1 MGNYH
6 YNAPRKT
13 DALYDLPAIA
23 TRLLY
28 LCETRFGGVISAFAA
43 RANINRRILSAVIM
57 RAKVAPRPR
66 MLSQIIASGIVNAE
80 WLMCG
85 TGPMLPEEPD
95 PTKSPLVMAEQIH
108 SSYPVFD
115 TTMLAAQACEKPAHV
130 SRPRAPDLVALDF
143 VLPHKI
149 HAARVAEQPVWLQLN
164 KNAICNGAGI
174 IATDL
179 VKAGYVTNVVLSP
192 SAASADV
199 ELAAF
204 GGTTGAAVPDVLAR
218 LNAAAH
224 MAAAHGVGYGEALGR
239 WVFEAGDDRTRSII
253 AVCFEMGVPIAIHG
267 GIGDALHHLMPA
279 RRGAELGA
287 ALGAAMYIDTLA
299 LVEQITTCVNEPGG
313 LFIATDDSCSELYA
327 HALAAGHNVHK
338 KDVQVEFNMLR
349 GPFRHSVPALLAACN
364 AVYEGTAVNGKQV
377 QSRL

>member
-23 TRLLY
+23 MRLLY
-28 LCETRFGGVISAFAA
+28 LCETRFGGVVSAFAA

-66 MLSQIIASGIVNAE
+66 MLSQIIASGVVNAE

-108 SSYPVFD
+108 SSYQVFD
-115 TTMLAAQACEKPAHV
+115 TTLLAAQACEKPAHV
-130 SRPRAPDLVALDF
+130 SRPRAPDPVAADF
-143 VLPHKI
+143 ILPHKI
-149 HAARVAEQPVWLQLN
+149 HAARIAEQPVWLQLN
-164 KNAICNGAGI
+164 KDSIRSGAGFVAI
-174 IATDL
+174 DL
-179 VKAGYVTNVVLSP
+179 VRAGYVTNIVLSP
-192 SAASADV
+192 AAASADV
-199 ELAAF
+199 ELAVF

-218 LNAAAH
+218 LNSAAH

-239 WVFEAGDDRTRSII
+239 WVFETGDDRARSLV
-253 AVCFEMGVPIAIHG
+253 AVCFEMGVPVAVYG
-267 GIGDALHHLMPA
+267 GIGGAFHHLMPA

-287 ALGAAMYIDTLA
+287 ALGAAMYVDTLA
-299 LVEQITTCVNEPGG
+299 LVAQIVSCTDEPGG
-313 LFIATDDSCSELYA
+313 VFIATDDSCAELHA
-327 HALAAGHNVHK
+327 HALAAGYNAHK
-338 KDVQVEFNMLR
+338 KDVQVGFNMLS
-349 GPFRHSVPALLAACN
+349 GAYRHSVPALLSACN
-364 AVYEGTAVNGKQV
+364 SVYEGTAVNGKQV
-377 QSRL
+377 RSRL